1 MKIDDWYKKNWEHN
15 LQGRYITLEMILPL
29 LDGYADKF
37 ETSLIGMSEQGRSI
51 PVVKIGKGAE
61 VILAWSQMHGNE
73 STTTKALFDLLK
85 FLNQGIVHKKEV
97 ANFLDTYTL
106 YMVPILN
113 PDGAELYT
121 RENANG
127 IDLNR
132 DFQNLSQLESRY
144 LRSLFDQLKPSL
156 CLNMHDQR
164 TIYGLSKGKPATVSF
179 LSPAADGERSL
190 TPARQEAMKGIVKMN
205 KLLQGLIPGQ
215 VGRYDDSFN
224 AACVG
229 DSFQMNGVPTILFE
243 AGHFPGDYQ
252 RENTRRCVFYALLAL
267 FEIIGAGDEH
277 NDFEKYF
284 QIPENK
290 NNFRDVILRNVVLPN
305 YDGPVDIS
313 IQYLETLTD
322 DEVDFKPFVDDIGSL
337 SDLIGHREIDLNF
350 SRILT
355 KSSKLLTV
363 NVKVP
368 KLFDINEKRIVFFE

>member
-97 ANFLDTYTL
+97 ANFLDTYSL